1 MEITVTVRKARKD
14 FSIMGKK
21 ANTEEF
27 RALQDASVYFRHRS
41 EGGEVAV
48 LSAGRDLSP
57 ALCIARQPLQQHS
70 TPELCPGQGP
80 TCGAICGVRAVHGR
94 APPAVPAQGPSARLP
109 SAYKRAAAVQPL
121 CCQPFSCDPR
131 WAWEREVSSRWK
143 APIEA
148 PLIFQEFS
156 GFRLY
161 KPRQEEE
168 GGKRLQC

>member
-1 MEITVTVRKARKD
+1 
-14 FSIMGKK
+14 MGKK

-94 APPAVPAQGPSARLP
+94 APPSCPSTGAFSPASICIQKSSCCAAIVLSA
-109 SAYKRAAAVQPL
+109 
-121 CCQPFSCDPR
+121 
-131 WAWEREVSSRWK
+131 
-143 APIEA
+143 
-148 PLIFQEFS
+148 FQ
-156 GFRLY
+156 L
-161 KPRQEEE
+161 
-168 GGKRLQC
+168 